1 MNNHLIRSQVRWRC
15 HRGMLE
21 LDLILLAFFDQHYDQ
36 LSELQQK
43 TFVQLLESNDP
54 QLYAWLLTEE
64 RPEDKEIA
72 ALVELI
78 HSKI

>member
-1 MNNHLIRSQVRWRC
+1 MNHQPIRSQLRWRC

-21 LDLILLAFFDQHYDQ
+21 LDLILLPFFDQHYDQ
-36 LSELQQK
+36 LSSLEQK
-43 TFVQLLESNDP
+43 AFYRLLDFSDP
-54 QLYAWLLTEE
+54 ELYAWLLTEQ
-64 RPEDKEIA
+64 RPEDKGIS